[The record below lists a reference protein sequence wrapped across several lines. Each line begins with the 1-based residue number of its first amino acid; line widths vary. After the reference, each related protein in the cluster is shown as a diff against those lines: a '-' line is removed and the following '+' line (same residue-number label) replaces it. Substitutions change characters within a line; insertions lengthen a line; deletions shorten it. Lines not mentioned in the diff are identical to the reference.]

1 MSSFSCLSNFLNSVV
16 IQYGDEI
23 PYAFNY
29 VSSESINNVYHLE
42 VNESKLIFFI
52 TYGCVAYAEEHNPYT
67 EPG

>member
-1 MSSFSCLSNFLNSVV
+1 M
-16 IQYGDEI
+16 QYGDEI

-42 VNESKLIFFI
+42 VNESKLNFFI